1 MKIQTSISKNHLRL
15 ISNQTD
21 LKKSVSTFAGIEQLS
36 LPFEEST
43 DFMLVKE
50 SDILRNGEFSL
61 LLDTI
66 KPHWLFDIRITPRFD
81 FLANRATAF
90 RRFSD
95 MNLEYVDIFGSIGVN
110 SYDTKESTPE
120 IWGDI
125 ITSKLATEKV
135 SIKPCI
141 FLFDNEMILKRS
153 ERVFLNLFRSNPK
166 LSKFKIKLFERDSL
180 YPFQEVN

>member
-1 MKIQTSISKNHLRL
+1 MKTQASVSKNHLRL

-21 LKKSVSTFAGIEQLS
+21 LKKSVSTFADLEQLP

-43 DFMLVKE
+43 DFVLVKE
-50 SDILRNGEFSL
+50 SDISRNGEFSL

-66 KPHWLFDIRITPRFD
+66 KPNWLFDIRITPRFD
-81 FLANRATAF
+81 FLVNRASAF

-125 ITSKLATEKV
+125 ITSKLAMESV

-153 ERVFLNLFRSNPK
+153 ERVFPNLLRSNPK
-166 LSKFKIKLFERDSL
+166 LSKFKVQLFDRDSL
-180 YPFQEVN
+180 YPFQEAN